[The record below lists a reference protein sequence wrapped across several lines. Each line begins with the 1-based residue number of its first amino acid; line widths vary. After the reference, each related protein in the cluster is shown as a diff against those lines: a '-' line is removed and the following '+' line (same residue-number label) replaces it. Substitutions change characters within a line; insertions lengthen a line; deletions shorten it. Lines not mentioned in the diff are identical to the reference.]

1 MLTAQHFS
9 KYVTRPPT
17 ELAEAPLWAGT
28 PLLGTDGV
36 VYMEIVSEMQRKHR
50 FKTKTH

>member
-9 KYVTRPPT
+9 KYVMRPHT

-28 PLLGTDGV
+28 PLLGTDVLTNLSPLCISVG
-36 VYMEIVSEMQRKHR
+36 S
-50 FKTKTH
+50 